1 MLLTENVT
9 TKKHEGARVK
19 FHESFVKTGR
29 YPLVSGQ
36 ILERSFEARQ
46 SADYDMDTEVSDEQA
61 RQLLNDARE
70 FYSLTLDYLK
80 ANPVSE

>member
-1 MLLTENVT
+1 
-9 TKKHEGARVK
+9 
-19 FHESFVKTGR
+19 
-29 YPLVSGQ
+29 
-36 ILERSFEARQ
+36 
-46 SADYDMDTEVSDEQA
+46 MDTEVSDEQA